1 MHEKWL
7 KKQKNYKLLREKCM
21 DFENVF
27 KFSV

>member
-1 MHEKWL
+1 MHGKWL
-7 KKQKNYKLLREKCM
+7 KKQKNYKLLREKRT